1 MVKNPHA
8 NAGDAGL
15 INESGKPHGEG
26 QPTPFSCLGNLMDRG
41 AWKATIHGTAKSQ
54 MLTKWLSTSERVH
67 DSFL

>member
-41 AWKATIHGTAKSQ
+41 AWKATIHGV
-54 MLTKWLSTSERVH
+54 TKESDTTEQLNNKNSNMPFT
-67 DSFL
+67 F